1 MITVSNVSKNYKD
14 KQVLNNISY
23 NFEDKGLYF
32 ILGKSGSGKT
42 TLLNIISGN
51 IEPSTGTINYA
62 NIDSIYLN
70 SYYIYQDFNLI
81 PSLTVL
87 ENIKLVLKIKKKTY
101 DETLILEK
109 LKSVGLEELKDSKTK
124 KLSGGERQRLSIV
137 IGLILKSKVIFLDEP
152 TSALDYQNR
161 DSIISYLREL
171 STNTLVIIAT
181 HDLNLINENDNVID
195 LNNFESKQINELSE
209 NTKPKKINLG
219 FDAFYIKNKM
229 MKKDTFRLFF
239 QILFIMLLLVSLSL
253 IIPFS
258 NMTYESVCA
267 KEIING
273 SQNILIPQI
282 EDRSYISSYCLNE
295 PVDSSITLNYENK
308 DVRATSVFIDNSLDD
323 DEVILSSYT
332 ANKLS
337 SESIENKFIN
347 LNSNLIR
354 VSKIESFEN
363 ISSTSSSNP
372 GYEYIKLNYNTY
384 VKVDIAYSSIGTYDI
399 NANTPLFVCY
409 FDLNSSLESG
419 TCTVTQNYYEKYLKN
434 YKIGDII
441 QLKTYGTYQKEFV
454 INLKL
459 VDICDNNTIDKVSLY
474 KLQNDSNNPY
484 SSVIIS
490 NLNDYNK
497 TRNLVK
503 YLKDSRVTYFFNNE
517 NSAYFVAQVFDGLD
531 ILLKVLIP
539 ILLIFSIFLTIY
551 ISYNMYKNNK
561 RSFNVLSLLGVSKQS
576 ILFICLIDHIE
587 CILISIVLSIYP
599 CIAISNEFMNQLNN
613 MDEYHNLNVSF
624 TLFEP
629 QYLCVFALL
638 IFIVLFAISLIFNL
652 IRNTKSTYINE

>member
-51 IEPSTGTINYA
+51 IEPSTGNIIYSNIN
-62 NIDSIYLN
+62 SIYLD

-87 ENIKLVLKIKKKTY
+87 ENIKLVLKIKKKIY
-101 DETLILEK
+101 DESLALDK

-137 IGLILKSKVIFLDEP
+137 IGLILESKVIFLDEP

-195 LNNFESKQINELSE
+195 LNNFESKEINELSE

-219 FDAFYIKNKM
+219 FEAFYIKNKM

-239 QILFIMLLLVSLSL
+239 QILFITLLLVSLSL

-258 NMTYESVCA
+258 NMTYESVSA

-273 SQNILIPQI
+273 SQNIMIDSI
-282 EDRSYISSYCLNE
+282 KDRSFISSYCLNDKA
-295 PVDSSITLNYENK
+295 VSSVNLKYNDSSIRTS
-308 DVRATSVFIDNSLDD
+308 SVFIDNSLDD
-323 DEVILSSYT
+323 DEVILSSFT

-337 SESIENKFIN
+337 SENIENKYIESNTN
-347 LNSNLIR
+347 LLK
-354 VSKIESFEN
+354 VVKIENFED
-363 ISSTSSSNP
+363 ISHSLANP
-372 GYEYIKLNYNTY
+372 AYEYIKLNFNTY
-384 VKVDIAYSSIGTYDI
+384 VKNDNFYNSITINHYYS
-399 NANTPLFVCY
+399 
-409 FDLNSSLESG
+409 FDLDDDLEYG
-419 TCTVTQNYYEKYLKN
+419 TCTVTQKYYNNFLTAYN
-434 YKIGDII
+434 IGDII
-441 QLKTYGTYQKEFV
+441 TLKKYGSFDSEFEIKV
-454 INLKL
+454 KL
-459 VDICDNNTIDKVSLY
+459 SGISENNNIDKLSLY
-474 KLQNDSNNPY
+474 KLYNESSKPDSA
-484 SSVIIS
+484 VVIS
-490 NLNDYNK
+490 NLNDYNQTK
-497 TRNLVK
+497 SLVK
-503 YLKDSRVTYFFNNE
+503 YLKDNRITYFFNNE
-517 NSAYFVAQVFDGLD
+517 RSAYFVTQVFDGLD

>member
-1 MITVSNVSKNYKD
+1 MITVSNISKTYKD

-23 NFEDKGLYF
+23 NFKDKGLYF

-51 IEPSTGTINYA
+51 IEPSTGNITYSNIN
-62 NIDSIYLN
+62 SIYLD
-70 SYYIYQDFNLI
+70 SYYIYQDFNLV

-101 DETLILEK
+101 DESLALEK
-109 LKSVGLEELKDSKTK
+109 LKSVGLVDLKDSKTK

-137 IGLILKSKVIFLDEP
+137 IGLILESKVIFLDEP

-195 LNNFESKQINELSE
+195 LNNFESKEINELSE

-239 QILFIMLLLVSLSL
+239 QILFITLLLVSLSL

-273 SQNILIPQI
+273 SQNIMIPQI
-282 EDRSYISSYCLNE
+282 EDKSFISSYCLNE
-295 PVDSSITLNYENK
+295 PVDFKININYGNK
-308 DVRATSVFIDNSLDD
+308 DVRATSVFIDNSLND
-323 DEVILSSYT
+323 DEVILSSVT

-337 SESIENKFIN
+337 SESLENKFIN
-347 LNSNLIR
+347 LNSNLIK
-354 VSKIESFEN
+354 VLKVEN
-363 ISSTSSSNP
+363 FDDISHSLANP
-372 GYEYIKLNYNTY
+372 AYEYIKLNYNTY
-384 VKVDIAYSSIGTYDI
+384 VKVDLAYTTVDLYIADEENPTY
-399 NANTPLFVCY
+399 VYY
-409 FDLNSSLESG
+409 FDVNSSLEPG
-419 TCTVTQNYYEKYLKN
+419 TFTVTQKYYDKFLKN
-434 YKIGDII
+434 YNIGDII
-441 QLKTYGTYQKEFV
+441 KLKTYGTYQNEFF

-459 VDICDNNTIDKVSLY
+459 VEIGEKNTVDKVSLY
-474 KLQNDSNNPY
+474 KLQNDSNHPY

-490 NLNDYNK
+490 NLNDYNQTK
-497 TRNLVK
+497 TLVK
-503 YLKDSRVTYFFNNE
+503 YLKDNRVNYFFNNE
-517 NSAYFVAQVFDGLD
+517 RSSYFVAQVFDGLD

>member
-1 MITVSNVSKNYKD
+1 MITVSNISKNYKD

-51 IEPSTGTINYA
+51 IEPSTGNIIYSNIN
-62 NIDSIYLN
+62 SIYLD
-70 SYYIYQDFNLI
+70 SYYIYQDFNLV

-101 DETLILEK
+101 DESLVLDK

-137 IGLILKSKVIFLDEP
+137 IGLILESKVIFLDEP

-239 QILFIMLLLVSLSL
+239 QILFITLLLVSLSL

-282 EDRSYISSYCLNE
+282 EDKSFISSYCLNE
-295 PVDSSITLNYENK
+295 PVDSSITINYENK
-308 DVRATSVFIDNSLDD
+308 DVRATSVFIDNSLND
-323 DEVILSSYT
+323 DEVILSSVT

-337 SESIENKFIN
+337 SESIENKFIY
-347 LNSNLIR
+347 LNSNLIK
-354 VSKIESFEN
+354 VLKVEN
-363 ISSTSSSNP
+363 FDDISHSLANP
-372 GYEYIKLNYNTY
+372 AYEYIKLNYNTY
-384 VKVDIAYSSIGTYDI
+384 VKVDLAYTTVDLYIAEEENPTY
-399 NANTPLFVCY
+399 VYY
-409 FDLNSSLESG
+409 FDVNSSLEPG
-419 TCTVTQNYYEKYLKN
+419 TFTVTQKYYDKFLKN
-434 YKIGDII
+434 YNIGETI
-441 QLKTYGTYQKEFV
+441 QLKTYGTYQNEFV

-459 VDICDNNTIDKVSLY
+459 ADIGEKNTIDKVSLY
-474 KLQNDSNNPY
+474 KLQNDSNHPY

-490 NLNDYNK
+490 NLNDYNQTK
-497 TRNLVK
+497 TLVK
-503 YLKDSRVTYFFNNE
+503 YLKDNRVNYFFNNE

-613 MDEYHNLNVSF
+613 MNEYHNLNVSF

>member
-1 MITVSNVSKNYKD
+1 MITVSNISKNYKD

-51 IEPSTGTINYA
+51 IEPSTGNIIYSNIN
-62 NIDSIYLN
+62 SIYLD

-101 DETLILEK
+101 DESLILDK

-137 IGLILKSKVIFLDEP
+137 IGLVLESKVIFLDEP

-209 NTKPKKINLG
+209 NTKPKKIDLG

-239 QILFIMLLLVSLSL
+239 QILFITLLLVSLSL

-273 SQNILIPQI
+273 SQNIMIDSI
-282 EDRSYISSYCLNE
+282 KDRSFISSYCLNDKA
-295 PVDSSITLNYENK
+295 VSSVNLKYNDSSIRTS
-308 DVRATSVFIDNSLDD
+308 SVFIDNSLDD
-323 DEVILSSYT
+323 DEVILSSFT

-337 SESIENKFIN
+337 SENIENKYIESNTN
-347 LNSNLIR
+347 LLK
-354 VSKIESFEN
+354 VVKIENFED
-363 ISSTSSSNP
+363 ISHSLANP
-372 GYEYIKLNYNTY
+372 AYEYIKLNFNTY
-384 VKVDIAYSSIGTYDI
+384 VKNDNFYNSIIINHYYS
-399 NANTPLFVCY
+399 
-409 FDLNSSLESG
+409 FDLDDDLEYG
-419 TCTVTQNYYEKYLKN
+419 TCTVTQKYYDNFLTAYN
-434 YKIGDII
+434 IGDII
-441 QLKTYGTYQKEFV
+441 TLKKYGSFDSEFEIKV
-454 INLKL
+454 KL
-459 VDICDNNTIDKVSLY
+459 SGISENNNIDKLSLY
-474 KLQNDSNNPY
+474 KLYNESSKPDSA
-484 SSVIIS
+484 VVIS
-490 NLNDYNK
+490 NLNDYNQTK
-497 TRNLVK
+497 SLVK
-503 YLKDSRVTYFFNNE
+503 YLKDNRITYFFNNE
-517 NSAYFVAQVFDGLD
+517 RSAYFVAQVFDGLD

-576 ILFICLIDHIE
+576 ILFICLIDHVE

-599 CIAISNEFMNQLNN
+599 CIAISKEFMNQLNN

>member
-1 MITVSNVSKNYKD
+1 MITVSNISKNYKD

-51 IEPSTGTINYA
+51 IEPSTGNIIYSNIN
-62 NIDSIYLN
+62 SIYLD

-101 DETLILEK
+101 DESLILDK

-137 IGLILKSKVIFLDEP
+137 IGLVLESKVIFLDEP

-195 LNNFESKQINELSE
+195 LNNFESKEINELSE

-239 QILFIMLLLVSLSL
+239 QILFITLLLVSLSL

-273 SQNILIPQI
+273 SQNIMIDSI
-282 EDRSYISSYCLNE
+282 KDRSFISSYCLNDKA
-295 PVDSSITLNYENK
+295 VSSVNLKYNDSSIRTS
-308 DVRATSVFIDNSLDD
+308 SVFIDNSLDD
-323 DEVILSSYT
+323 DEVILSSFT

-337 SESIENKFIN
+337 SENIENKYIESNTN
-347 LNSNLIR
+347 LLK
-354 VSKIESFEN
+354 VVKIENFED
-363 ISSTSSSNP
+363 ISHSLANP
-372 GYEYIKLNYNTY
+372 AYEYIKLNFNTY
-384 VKVDIAYSSIGTYDI
+384 VKNDNFYNSIIINHYYS
-399 NANTPLFVCY
+399 
-409 FDLNSSLESG
+409 FDLDDDLEYG
-419 TCTVTQNYYEKYLKN
+419 TCTVTQKYYDNFLTAYN
-434 YKIGDII
+434 IGDII
-441 QLKTYGTYQKEFV
+441 TLKKYGSFDSEFEIKV
-454 INLKL
+454 KL
-459 VDICDNNTIDKVSLY
+459 SGISENNNIDKLSLY
-474 KLQNDSNNPY
+474 KLYNESSKPDSA
-484 SSVIIS
+484 VVIS
-490 NLNDYNK
+490 NLNDYNQTK
-497 TRNLVK
+497 SLVK
-503 YLKDSRVTYFFNNE
+503 YLKDNRITYFFNNE
-517 NSAYFVAQVFDGLD
+517 RSAYFVAQVFDGLD

-576 ILFICLIDHIE
+576 ILFICLIDHVE

-599 CIAISNEFMNQLNN
+599 CIAISKEFMNQLNN